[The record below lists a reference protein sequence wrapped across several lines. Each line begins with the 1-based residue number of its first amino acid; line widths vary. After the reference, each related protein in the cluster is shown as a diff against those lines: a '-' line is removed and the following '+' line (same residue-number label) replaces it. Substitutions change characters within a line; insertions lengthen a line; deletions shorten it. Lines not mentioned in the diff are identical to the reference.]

1 MDLGTIRNR
10 LNQRFYTSAKECLE
24 DLNTMFV
31 NCYVFNMPGTVSKVY
46 STVFLTFHIHFFSY
60 ERNFGGAS

>member
-1 MDLGTIRNR
+1 MYFLLQDYPNIVRRRMDLGTIRNR

-31 NCYVFNMPGTVSKVY
+31 NCYVFNMPGTVS
-46 STVFLTFHIHFFSY
+46 
-60 ERNFGGAS
+60 